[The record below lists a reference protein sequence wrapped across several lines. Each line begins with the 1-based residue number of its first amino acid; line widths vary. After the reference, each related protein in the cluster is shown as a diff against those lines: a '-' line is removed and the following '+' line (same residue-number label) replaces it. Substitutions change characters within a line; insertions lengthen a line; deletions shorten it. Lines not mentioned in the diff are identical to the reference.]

1 METRASYVLIGA
13 FTLAAIATAFG
24 FVFWLSNANQGVAR
38 ASYRVVFA
46 GSVSGLRAGASV
58 LFNGIRVGEVADLRL
73 NPENSHQV
81 VATIGIDHAVPIRSD
96 TQIGLE
102 FQGLTGIASLSLKG
116 GTPTKPPLVSTD
128 GMPPLI
134 MAAPNAGQD
143 ALQAG
148 RDLLRRVDTFFA
160 ENESSLRASVRNFE
174 VFSATLAR
182 NSERIDRIL
191 AGVETVTGGP
201 DGKGEIGE
209 AVHSIKLLADNLDK
223 RTAELSASLL
233 RFTGTGLR
241 QWEAL
246 AADGRRTLSVVERA
260 VKNFDRNPQR
270 ILFGGGSSEP
280 DRTTN
285 RR

>member
-1 METRASYVLIGA
+1 METRASHVLIGT
-13 FTLAAIATAFG
+13 FTLAAIAAAFG
-24 FVFWLSNANQGVAR
+24 FVYWFSNPSQGIAR
-38 ASYRVVFA
+38 ATYRVAFV

-58 LFNGIRVGEVADLRL
+58 LFNGIRVGEVTDLRL
-73 NPENSHQV
+73 NPEDPRQV

-96 TQIGLE
+96 TQVGLE

-116 GTPTKPPLVSTD
+116 GTFAKSPLVSID
-128 GMPPLI
+128 GMAPLI
-134 MAAPNAGQD
+134 TADPNAGRD
-143 ALQAG
+143 AIQAG
-148 RDLLRRVDTFFA
+148 RDLLHRIDAFFA
-160 ENESSLRASVRNFE
+160 ENESSMRISLRNFE
-174 VFSATLAR
+174 AFSTTLAR

-191 AGVETVTGGP
+191 AGVETVTGGA
-201 DGKGEIGE
+201 DGKGEITE
-209 AVHSIKLLADNLDK
+209 AVHSIKLLAENLDK

-270 ILFGGGSSEP
+270 ILFGGGTSEP

>member
-1 METRASYVLIGA
+1 METRASYVLIGT
-13 FTLAAIATAFG
+13 FTLAAIAAAFG
-24 FVFWLSNANQGVAR
+24 FVFWFSNPNQGVAR
-38 ASYRVVFA
+38 ATYRVMFA

-73 NPENSHQV
+73 NPENPQQV
-81 VATIGIDHAVPIRSD
+81 VATVGIDHTVPIRSD
-96 TQIGLE
+96 TQVGLE

-116 GTPTKPPLVSTD
+116 GTLAKPPLVSTD

-134 MAAPNAGQD
+134 MADPNAGQD
-143 ALQAG
+143 AIQAG

-160 ENESSLRASVRNFE
+160 ENESSLRASIRNFE

-201 DGKGEIGE
+201 DGKGEISD

-280 DRTTN
+280 DRPTN